1 MSKNNSQNTKIAND
15 LLYAKKQ
22 AKIDTFSFNDQ
33 VADVF
38 PDMINRSVP
47 SYQTITE
54 GIGKIARMTCSDGAR
69 IYDLGCSL
77 GNVSLAISQT
87 LQNKSVEIIGVDNS
101 LAMIERC
108 LHYISNFSY
117 GQKIK
122 IIEGDLTSLN
132 LLENNLTVTNFTLQF
147 VKPDLRQNVINSIFQ
162 SLLPGGVFVMS
173 EKIRFEDNTLNEL
186 MIELHHDFK
195 RENGYSDLEISQ
207 KRTALESVMI
217 LDSVDTHLSRL
228 RSAGFKQCQ
237 VWYQHYN
244 FISILAIK

>member
-1 MSKNNSQNTKIAND
+1 MSKKNNKTISNAND
-15 LLYAKKQ
+15 LLYAQKL
-22 AKIDTFSFNDQ
+22 AKIDTFTFNDQ

-47 SYQTITE
+47 SYQSISE
-54 GIGKIARMTCSDGAR
+54 GIGKIANMVCEDGAI

-77 GNVSLAISQT
+77 GNVSLAISKS
-87 LQNKSVEIIGVDNS
+87 LQNKNVDIIGVDNS
-101 LAMIERC
+101 RAMIERC
-108 LHYISNFSY
+108 RHYISNFSY

-122 IIEGDLTSLN
+122 IVEGDLTCLD
-132 LLENNLTVTNFTLQF
+132 LLPNNLTVTNFTLQF
-147 VKPDLRQNVINSIFQ
+147 VNPDARQNVINTIFKN
-162 SLLPGGVFVMS
+162 LKPNGAFIMS
-173 EKIRFEDNTLNEL
+173 EKVVFEDNNLNEL

-228 RSAGFKQCQ
+228 RAAGFKQSQ

-244 FISILAIK
+244 FVSILAIK